1 MPAKK
6 NKVTEKAPTL
16 QRFDLRYIPGYIQVP
31 ITKQWVMYPADIPD
45 CFFGPYRKLIRFVVE
60 LPDYDWEKFANGL
73 RRLKDYLDAVMD
85 AKEKYTDEIG
95 CCAPYAP
102 KWLKDFI
109 ESEPGEC
116 WTAED
121 EELEDTLHDLDEVL
135 DHVEKKSR
143 KEVKLWLLRRL
154 LDACYDSG
162 VVNAL
167 KIIDLYRKNEVE
179 KIEDETR

>member
-6 NKVTEKAPTL
+6 DKVTEKAPTL
-16 QRFDLRYIPGYIQVP
+16 QRIDLRHIPGYIHVP
-31 ITKQWVMYPADIPD
+31 ITKQWVMYPADSPD

-60 LPDYDWEKFANGL
+60 LPDYDWDKFNNGL
-73 RRLKDYLDAVMD
+73 RRLKDYLDAVMA
-85 AKEKYTDEIG
+85 AKKKYTDEIG
-95 CCAPYAP
+95 DPKDNAPT
-102 KWLKDFI
+102 WLEDFI

-116 WTAED
+116 WAAED
-121 EELEDTLHDLDEVL
+121 EELEDTLHDIDEAL

-143 KEVKLWLLRRL
+143 KAVKLWLLRRL
-154 LDACYDSG
+154 LDGEYDSG

-167 KIIDLYRKNEVE
+167 EIIDLYRKNKVE